1 LGVGNREEGDSGV
14 KKIMICILWLL
25 PVLVL
30 TAKPVAAQTA
40 WKPFERFDFRHRVL
54 TLAQTGPMT
63 LLDLKY
69 MRGLVFGRH
78 GRRFDEAAIQ
88 DFLKTR
94 PWYRPSPTYRVT
106 DLNADERLNMDAI
119 KTAEARRHSHPGPG
133 DMRFFTARR
142 LTPGQVRTDTTLDL
156 QIMAAEVEA
165 WRGRPFTAN
174 PWLRE
179 YFAERYWYHPRADY
193 GIRDLS
199 PTEQANL
206 ALLQRSLRDSRHLA
220 LAPGDMGRFR
230 AVPITAAQLR
240 GLGLYDLR
248 VLRNEIF
255 ARRGGR
261 FHTAWLQSYF
271 DGQPW
276 YRPQPSGNPVAL
288 SPVESRNAKI
298 IADAEARLHQQV
310 STAPLPPSLLEG
322 LSADDARRLRNE
334 VYARHGRV
342 FGDPWLQGY
351 FQSQP
356 WYKPDAHFREASLSP
371 IERAN
376 VAVIKRYEERG
387 RTQLRQAAA

>member
-1 LGVGNREEGDSGV
+1 MKRNIKRV
-14 KKIMICILWLL
+14 LWLL
-25 PVLVL
+25 PVMALVL
-30 TAKPVAAQTA
+30 MAGPAGAQAA
-40 WKPFERFDFRHRVL
+40 WKPFERFDFRHQVL
-54 TLAQTGPMT
+54 TPAQLRPMT

-78 GRRFDEAAIQ
+78 GRRFDEATIQ

-94 PWYRPSPTYRVT
+94 PWYKPDAHYRVT
-106 DLNADERLNMDAI
+106 DLDADERANMDGI
-119 KTAEARRHSHPGPG
+119 KAAESRRHSHPGPG

-142 LTPGQVRTDTTLDL
+142 LTAGQVRTDTTLDL

-179 YFAERYWYHPRADY
+179 YFDERYWYHPHTGY
-193 GIRDLS
+193 SIRDLS

-206 ALLQRSLRDSRHLA
+206 SLLQRALRDSQHLA

-230 AVPITAAQLR
+230 ATTITAAQLR

-255 ARRGGR
+255 ARRGAR

-276 YRPQPSGNPVAL
+276 YRPQPGGNTARL
-288 SPVESRNAKI
+288 SPVESRNAEL
-298 IADAEARLHQQV
+298 IADAEARLHQQIA
-310 STAPLPPSLLEG
+310 TAPLPPSLLQG

-342 FGDPWLQGY
+342 FEYPWLQGY

-356 WYKPDAHFREASLSP
+356 WYRPDPNFREAALTP

-376 VAVIKRYEERG
+376 VAAIRRYEERG